1 MLRKV
6 LSQFFV
12 MFREIRQNDAGDA
25 LFSIL
30 ECLPLIEKMF
40 TFSFR
45 YIRTYL
51 TCQNAKITEASE
63 GFINLDYH
71 NYGGKVIG
79 LQEALDAYLSSRR
92 EILMSCMCTSA
103 KEKSGDNGPENYNKT
118 HIETRDITGYP
129 EILLLK
135 IKGRENLSNFKIQ
148 ITDSVIF

>member
-1 MLRKV
+1 MLRNV

-45 YIRTYL
+45 YIRTCL
-51 TCQNAKITEASE
+51 TCQNAKIKEASE

-79 LQEALDAYLSSRR
+79 LQEALDAYLSSRG
-92 EILMSCMCTSA
+92 
-103 KEKSGDNGPENYNKT
+103 KY
-118 HIETRDITGYP
+118 
-129 EILLLK
+129 
-135 IKGRENLSNFKIQ
+135 
-148 ITDSVIF
+148 